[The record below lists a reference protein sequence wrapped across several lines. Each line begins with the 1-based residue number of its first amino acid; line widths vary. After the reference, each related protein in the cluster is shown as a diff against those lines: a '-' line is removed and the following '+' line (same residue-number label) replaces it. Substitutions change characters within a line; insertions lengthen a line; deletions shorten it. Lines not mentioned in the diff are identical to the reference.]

1 LGAEATPPRIVLLIS
16 GEVTV
21 KLREEAGI
29 VEIARDLK
37 TLPLITL
44 IELIDADRKRGH
56 AGCKSE
62 L

>member
-1 LGAEATPPRIVLLIS
+1 LIS

-37 TLPLITL
+37 IPLFTL